1 MYRLQYNILMCIFII
16 TICIILF
23 PLILYLRELSSI
35 RVWMSMMKIL
45 ILKTLM
51 SWNLV
56 WVLKRYE
63 MVLPEENSKYNKFLN
78 TITSL
83 ISVLLDPVCRP
94 RDWVL
99 RHYRALLPL
108 IAPLNYSRWEVQSSP
123 KIWSIFSQFLCI
135 ALLLLSLKTPG
146 ELFITPMFI
155 LKLSPCRPYTHHAN
169 SAGQNKSN
177 LKEW

>member
-1 MYRLQYNILMCIFII
+1 MTYRMSKWSSCYDWPGDDWFQDGHHTCYDWPGDLVVLIFFEPLRLFGKTLVTFLFCVCMFTCKNENLTKISCAFVQYNILMCIIII

-23 PLILYLRELSSI
+23 PLMLYLRELSSI

-63 MVLPEENSKYNKFLN
+63 MILPEENSKYNNFLN

-94 RDWVL
+94 
-99 RHYRALLPL
+99 
-108 IAPLNYSRWEVQSSP
+108 
-123 KIWSIFSQFLCI
+123 
-135 ALLLLSLKTPG
+135 
-146 ELFITPMFI
+146 
-155 LKLSPCRPYTHHAN
+155 YTHHAN

-177 LKEW
+177 L